1 MGVYEFKA
9 GRHFLVRVPKGAELV
24 GFITELIRR
33 RNIRQ
38 GEISAIGAVAD
49 AAIGFYDQQTHEY
62 HEVELTGGLE
72 IVSLTGNISLKD
84 GIPHAHMHVGLADHS
99 GAMFGG
105 HLSRATVFLT
115 EIVIH
120 EFLGIE
126 KKELERLPDEST
138 GLSCWPA

>member
-1 MGVYEFKA
+1 VGVYEFKA
-9 GRHFLVRVPKGAELV
+9 GRRFLVRVPKGAELV
-24 GFITELIRR
+24 GYITELIQKE
-33 RNIRQ
+33 NIRQ
-38 GEISAIGAVAD
+38 GEITAIGAVAD
-49 AAIGFYDQQTHEY
+49 ATIGFYDQQTHEY

-84 GIPHAHMHVGLADHS
+84 GKPHLHAHAGLADHS

-120 EFLGIE
+120 EFVNNTA
-126 KKELERLPDEST
+126 KELERVPDETT
-138 GLSCWPA
+138 GLSCWA